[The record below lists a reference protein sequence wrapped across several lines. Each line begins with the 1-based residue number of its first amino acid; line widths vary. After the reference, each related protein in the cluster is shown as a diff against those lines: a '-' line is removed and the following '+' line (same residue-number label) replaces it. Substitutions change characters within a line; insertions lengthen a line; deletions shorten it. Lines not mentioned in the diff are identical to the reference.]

1 VKGLQRTRQG
11 RSPHMAPETKWEE
24 SLVQVG
30 DRVMVVAR
38 EGPASREWGKIGT
51 VSEVQQ
57 KKGECVIEDLNLVS
71 CLILCRTS

>member
-1 VKGLQRTRQG
+1 
-11 RSPHMAPETKWEE
+11 MAPETKWED

-30 DRVMVVAR
+30 DRVRVVAT
-38 EGPASREWGKIGT
+38 EGPASREVGKIGT

-57 KKGECVIEDLNLVS
+57 KEGVCVIEDLNLVS